1 MKLKQMIFMKIF
13 MRIKVNLII
22 SGYSRDSKFFN
33 PFNKKVIGK
42 IKDKLK
48 RKIISKFVGV
58 KSIA

>member
-22 SGYSRDSKFFN
+22 SDYSRDSKFFN

-48 RKIISKFVGV
+48 RKIISEFVGV

>member
-22 SGYSRDSKFFN
+22 SDYSRDSKFFN

>member
-1 MKLKQMIFMKIF
+1 MKIF

-22 SGYSRDSKFFN
+22 SDYSRDSKFFN

>member
-1 MKLKQMIFMKIF
+1 MKLIMIFMKIF

-22 SGYSRDSKFFN
+22 SDYSRDSKFFN

-48 RKIISKFVGV
+48 RKIISEFVGV